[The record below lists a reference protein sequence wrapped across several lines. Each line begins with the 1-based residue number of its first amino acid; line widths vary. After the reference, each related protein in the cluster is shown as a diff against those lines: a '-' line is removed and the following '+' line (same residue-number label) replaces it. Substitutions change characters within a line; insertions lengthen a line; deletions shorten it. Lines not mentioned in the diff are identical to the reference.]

1 MSRYDELKKMLNSGK
16 EILPEDE
23 TTKANNGRN
32 LLAGAVNPLIQE
44 YVNPILPEGMDL
56 SIPEMTVADQKN
68 FDANLPEQMAGA
80 AMGTIN
86 TNPSRFGKILQMGQK
101 EAPKGFGKVTVIDS
115 AADKAAAKLKEAQQ
129 ATAAA
134 RTNPTTPAPSGPSA
148 ANITKM
154 IEDKIGPE
162 LAKRRADMEKGLI
175 TPEEFASFKQEQ
187 FNQFRRRF
195 DK

>member
-1 MSRYDELKKMLNSGK
+1 MSRYDELRKKFGLDN
-16 EILPEDE
+16 PVTQEDE

-44 YVNPILPEGMDL
+44 YVNPILPEGTDL
-56 SIPEMTVADQKN
+56 SIPEMTVADQKRY
-68 FDANLPEQMAGA
+68 DEALPEQMAGA

-129 ATAAA
+129 AAAAA
-134 RTNPTTPAPSGPSA
+134 RTNPVAPSPSGPSA

-154 IEDKIGPE
+154 IEEKIGPE

-187 FNQFRRRF
+187 YNQFRRRF